1 MEELN
6 IDSWDQLCRC
16 GGLTE
21 LQDYWEL
28 NGIENRRQL
37 RRREMIID
45 ILGQSRGQVHIDIGS
60 AEGYVTCELEKVVPR
75 VIAVDTEGSYLR
87 KARAVCSRAE
97 FVQASITDLPV
108 RNSSTDSI
116 TVLEV
121 LEHLPRK
128 VIEKGMSEIDR
139 VLRPG
144 GSLIIS
150 VPLHEKI
157 DFSHCERCHGLVP
170 NNRSCHI
177 ASYDDEAVRAIVP
190 KTYVLMRSEK
200 GVNFPEITC
209 SKLLTPLPYDLWVMV
224 NRFFG
229 HVKPG
234 YWGFYRFE
242 KTTRS

>member
-6 IDSWDQLCRC
+6 VDSWDQLCVC

-28 NGIENRRQL
+28 DGIERRRQV

-45 ILGQSRGQVHIDIGS
+45 ILSQARGQVHVDIGS
-60 AEGYVTCELEKVVPR
+60 AEGFVTCELEKLVPR
-75 VIAVDTEGSYLR
+75 VIAFDTEASYLR
-87 KARAVCSRAE
+87 KARAACSRAE
-97 FVQASITDLPV
+97 LVQASITDLPV
-108 RNSSTDSI
+108 RDASADSV

-128 VIEKGMSEIDR
+128 IIEKGMAEMDR
-139 VLRPG
+139 ILRPG

-150 VPLHEKI
+150 VPLHENI
-157 DFSHCERCHGLVP
+157 RFSRCSKCQGLVP
-170 NNRSCHI
+170 NNRSCHL
-177 ASYDDEAVRAIVP
+177 ASYDDDVVRAMVP
-190 KTYVLMRSEK
+190 EVFDLVHSER

-209 SKLLTPLPYDLWVMV
+209 SKALTPLPYELWAVV

-242 KTTRS
+242 KTPRS